1 MNLPQSKSILNLKYF
16 LQIFFRTSFWISSA
30 MSFKNYYHI
39 QLQFTSNLKLSYYV
53 LDYLKKYLEE
63 NWVKIISSFRV
74 KEWIEI
80 KNVKTLKEKFRVA
93 NEKFEIW
100 NLFDNIKN
108 VLIIDDMVNTGASM
122 CAIANKLK
130 KKNKNLK
137 VDWLAIVGSQAE
149 EMISDV

>member
-1 MNLPQSKSILNLKYF
+1 
-16 LQIFFRTSFWISSA
+16 
-30 MSFKNYYHI
+30 
-39 QLQFTSNLKLSYYV
+39 V

-137 VDWLAIVGSQAE
+137 VNWLAIVGSQAE